1 MTNYSINKDDLHGLL
16 RAVGVLQQTESLL
29 FVNNFDLTDPSEKC
43 VIVSVLDNRDPE
55 IPNGEIEQW
64 SDKDIHHRFLQ
75 LAAIEVA
82 LHEQKNRLVAEF
94 ERLLKEVERRT
105 AEKTTFSLN
114 DIPVTV
120 QEQLSDKIREVLNR
134 NAQSGGL

>member
-1 MTNYSINKDDLHGLL
+1 MTNYSINKDDLHDLL
-16 RAVGVLQQTESLL
+16 RTVGVLQQAESLL
-29 FVNNFDLTDPSEKC
+29 FVNNFDLTDPAQKN
-43 VIVSVLDNRDPE
+43 VIVSVLDKNDPN
-55 IPNGEIEQW
+55 IPEGEIEQW

-94 ERLLKEVERRT
+94 ESLLREVERRT

-114 DIPVTV
+114 DIPATV
-120 QEQLSDKIREVLNR
+120 QERLGEKIREVLN
-134 NAQSGGL
+134 